1 MSAER
6 LPTQAEANEDYFRR
20 GKKEWAENGGF
31 PSTQMFSSSAKP
43 NGALKELHPLK
54 IRSGFDILK
63 DPIPV
68 RWLLRPYLEE
78 AILALIYGNL
88 GTLKSFIALHW
99 GLQLAQRNIPVIYLT
114 AEGKGLERRIR
125 GWCQRHVP
133 ERSPED
139 ILLELPF
146 YAIERAIDLPQS
158 TVLDQLEAGIAEHA
172 VPPKLI
178 VVDTLARYAG
188 ALDEN
193 KAQDV
198 AILIAAADRLRLEYG
213 ATILLVHHTG
223 HAAKDRA
230 RGSYALMAAT
240 DAHFLVE
247 RPDPQD
253 LLVTITTG
261 RLKDSESP
269 APFSLRAEIVNLGYV
284 DEDRKPVTTLIL
296 NPTAEPVLAARKE
309 PTGKNVQAAIDALR
323 TLGPRIITM
332 KEVQE
337 ATKGVIPHR
346 GRRSEA
352 ITWLQKNHW
361 LTPTVGGLK
370 LET

>member
-1 MSAER
+1 VTTAVHDYDALVER
-6 LPTQAEANEDYFRR
+6 LDPPADTGRLNGSGHTFVSAPTE
-20 GKKEWAENGGF
+20 
-31 PSTQMFSSSAKP
+31 SSV
-43 NGALKELHPLK
+43 PLA

-63 DPIPV
+63 DPIPA

-78 AILALIYGNL
+78 SILALVYGDL
-88 GTLKSFIALHW
+88 GTLKSFLALHW
-99 GLQLAQRNIPVIYLT
+99 SLQLGQQNVPVLYLT
-114 AEGKGLERRIR
+114 GEGKGLERRIR
-125 GWCQRHVP
+125 GWCKRNAP
-133 ERSPED
+133 DRSPED
-139 ILLELPF
+139 LALSLPF
-146 YAIERAIDLPQS
+146 YAIERPIDLPRS
-158 TVLDQLEAGIAEHA
+158 AILDSLEAGIHEHA

-198 AILIAAADRLRLEYG
+198 AILIAAADRLRLKYG
-213 ATILLVHHTG
+213 ATILFVHHTG

-253 LLVTITTG
+253 LLITITTG

-269 APFSLRAEIVNLGYV
+269 APFSMRAEIVNLGLV
-284 DEDRKPVTTLIL
+284 DEDQKPITTLVL
-296 NPTAEPVLAARKE
+296 NTTAEPVLPARRE
-309 PTGKNVQAAIDALR
+309 PTGRNVQDALAALR
-323 TLGPRIITM
+323 ALGRQDLTM
-332 KEVQE
+332 KEVQD
-337 ATKGVIPHR
+337 ALR
-346 GRRSEA
+346 GPMPDRRRRSEA
-352 ITWLQKNHW
+352 ITWLQKNQW
-361 LTPTVGGLK
+361 LTANVGGLR